1 MKEGQYYMTI
11 ADEIYGMSR
20 KCFIYVHKVC
30 KKVFFYNYIDDWQF
44 IKIKKDGKQFSQ
56 TQLKINKLE
65 KYNYRGKL
73 SDADA
78 FKMLNRET
86 LVLSSN
92 CP

>member
-1 MKEGQYYMTI
+1 MKENQYYMTI
-11 ADEIYGMSR
+11 ADEIYGMGR
-20 KCFIYVHKVC
+20 TCFIYVDKVC
-30 KKVFFYNYIDDWQF
+30 NKVFFYNFIDDWQF
-44 IKIKKDGKQFSQ
+44 IELKKEGEQFNK
-56 TQLKINKLE
+56 THLKINKVE

-78 FKMLNRET
+78 FKLLNRDS